1 MLLFCFMPS
10 YLGFILANLIWGIA
24 IAEGGTTPTA
34 FAADLTPPGANVSIM
49 SRYRMLGDVSYF
61 IGPIM
66 LGIIADLLTGK
77 MALLVTAVLLIGIG
91 FLFAKNAPETY
102 QGS

>member
-1 MLLFCFMPS
+1 
-10 YLGFILANLIWGIA
+10 
-24 IAEGGTTPTA
+24 
-34 FAADLTPPGANVSIM
+34 M
-49 SRYRMLGDVSYF
+49 SRYRMLGDVGYF

-66 LGIIADLLTGK
+66 LGIIADLLTGE